1 MNAMAATMVVAWAS
15 ITSQTA
21 AQQAMPV
28 WWMATSSEA
37 DARRNGFEWHDRIR
51 FGDLPVRRDAA
62 VIYEQFYASDVR
74 EQGLCLT
81 QRDPGYWERFDRLM
95 AQALDRFVP
104 DPAFDGLLLIDTEFL
119 CLFWGDRTGGPGIHP
134 VLDVGRKPFDDWH
147 QYIRDH
153 RPELIQG
160 LSSREMEEVLR
171 TTYESA
177 AREWTERQYATV
189 RRLRPHARLCR
200 YGIPAGSRHD
210 HYNLPEPN
218 PWRAYNDQAAWLT
231 ALQDVVLVVL
241 YQDKYTVPEGVRPR
255 HAREMTVAQSRDWIR
270 SNSVEADRTSQGK
283 PVYALVHFN
292 YQEFVTNHESHFLEP
307 STLETMLIGP
317 GQAGVDGLVVWDH
330 IDSRDRFDR
339 TQAYVDAHALPLL
352 ARVMGVPPAPPPQP
366 PQPPQ
371 PPEPPE
377 PPQPPESPQP
387 PQPPQPPEPPQP
399 PAPPEPSE
407 PPPPPPGEPPLRPS
421 PEPNPPSPPEVP
433 PTPQPR
439 PEEPPP
445 VPNLPSPPA
454 APEPEP
460 APVVPPPPPAP
471 VPSPPAPPRPA
482 PTPPP
487 RPVAKVLGAKRLGV
501 ASTPRPVSAKARVFT
516 APTLTK
522 APVVRAGSLP
532 GRTVVRVVA
541 PSTLR
546 QPPAPVRSGR

>member
-1 MNAMAATMVVAWAS
+1 MNALATTMVVAWAS
-15 ITSQTA
+15 ITSQA
-21 AQQAMPV
+21 VAQQAMPV

-104 DPAFDGLLLIDTEFL
+104 NPAFDGLLLIDTEFL
-119 CLFWGDRTGGPGIHP
+119 SHFWGDRTGGPGIYP
-134 VLDVGRKPFDDWH
+134 ALDGGRKPFDDWH
-147 QYIRDH
+147 EYIRDH
-153 RPELIQG
+153 RPDLIQG

-177 AREWTERQYATV
+177 AREWTEHQYATV
-189 RRLRPHARLCR
+189 RRLRPHAKLCR
-200 YGIPAGSRHD
+200 YGLPAGSRHV

-255 HAREMTVAQSRDWIR
+255 HAREMTVAESLDWIR
-270 SNSVEADRTSQGK
+270 SNSVEAKRTSQGK
-283 PVYALVHFN
+283 PVYALVHFK
-292 YQEFVTNHESHFLEP
+292 YQEFVTNRESHFLEP

-317 GQAGVDGLVVWDH
+317 GQEGIDGLVIWDH
-330 IDSRDRFDR
+330 LESRELFDR
-339 TQAYVDAHALPLL
+339 TQAYVDSHALPVLG
-352 ARVMGVPPAPPPQP
+352 RVMGVPPASPSAPPQP
-366 PQPPQ
+366 PQLPAAPSEEPPTPVPDAPSQ
-371 PPEPPE
+371 PPTPVPDA
-377 PPQPPESPQP
+377 PLQPSQPSQPPTPVP
-387 PQPPQPPEPPQP
+387 G
-399 PAPPEPSE
+399 
-407 PPPPPPGEPPLRPS
+407 PPPPPS
-421 PEPNPPSPPEVP
+421 PPPEVP

-445 VPNLPSPPA
+445 PSPVPDPPLPPRALEPEPGPVVPLPSPV
-454 APEPEP
+454 P
-460 APVVPPPPPAP
+460 APPPVPARPTPRP
-471 VPSPPAPPRPA
+471 PSPP
-482 PTPPP
+482 
-487 RPVAKVLGAKRLGV
+487 VAKILGAKRLGV
-501 ASTPRPVSAKARVFT
+501 TSAARPVSAKSRVFT

-522 APVVRAGSLP
+522 PPVVRAGSLP
-532 GRTVVRVVA
+532 GRALVRVVPPA
-541 PSTLR
+541 VLG